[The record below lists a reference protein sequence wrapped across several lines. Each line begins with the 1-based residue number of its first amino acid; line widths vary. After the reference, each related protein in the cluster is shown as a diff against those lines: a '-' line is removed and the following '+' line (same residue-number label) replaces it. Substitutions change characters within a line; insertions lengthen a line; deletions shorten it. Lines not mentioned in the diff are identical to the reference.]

1 MIARHIPTP
10 DTPGARAQQWGRRG
24 LLVAALCTGL
34 LAASALF
41 GCTRAPEPARTS
53 REALG
58 TIVTITPYGGQ
69 PASMSHAV
77 DGAFA
82 AIAEIERVL
91 SAYPDVA
98 ASPNL
103 PAQPPSLEV
112 TSVVGFNRDPFD
124 WHVLPPEVVQIL
136 DRVKALGV
144 EQYFSPTLLRVMG
157 LYDFDGKGAVPDETE
172 LARLLRAAQA
182 FETTVTSVGL
192 EARFADIGILGAPP
206 DPPYSSYMAP
216 AAGLDL
222 SGAAKGAAL
231 DGAAGVLEGAVQEGV
246 MSGAL
251 VSAGS
256 TTIVIGNKPA
266 SGGDKVWRVGIEDPR
281 DPQRIVG
288 VVEYA
293 LGDTTSTPA
302 GAPPLGTVSTSG
314 DYQQAF
320 VRDGVRYHHILD
332 PATGKPA
339 NGMRSL
345 TVVGAPS
352 GLDSD
357 ILSTALFVMGIDRA
371 ESYARQHGLGLF
383 IVDAQGRTRI
393 VPGPEGAAYRIAASE
408 E

>member
-1 MIARHIPTP
+1 MLARHIRTP
-10 DTPGARAQQWGRRG
+10 DAPGTHAQQWGRRG

-34 LAASALF
+34 IAATALL

-82 AIAEIERVL
+82 AIAQTERVL
-91 SAYPDVA
+91 SAYPDA
-98 ASPNL
+98 AAAPNL
-103 PAQPPSLEV
+103 SAQPPSLEV

-124 WHVLPPEVVQIL
+124 WHVLPPEVVQVL

-182 FETTVTSVGL
+182 FETTVTSAGF
-192 EARFADIGILGAPP
+192 EARFADIGILSAPP
-206 DPPYSSYMAP
+206 DPPYSSYVAP
-216 AAGLDL
+216 AVGLDV

-231 DGAAGVLEGAVQEGV
+231 DSAASVLEGAAREGV

-256 TTIVIGNKPA
+256 TTVVIGNKPA
-266 SGGDKVWRVGIEDPR
+266 SAGDTVWRVGIEDPR

-293 LGDTTSTPA
+293 LGDATSTPA
-302 GAPPLGTVSTSG
+302 GVPLGTVSTSG

-332 PATGKPA
+332 PATGKPVG
-339 NGMRSL
+339 GMRSL
-345 TVVGAPS
+345 TVVGASS

-371 ESYARQHGLGLF
+371 ESYARQRGLGLF

-393 VPGPEGAAYRIAASE
+393 VPGPAGAAYRIAASE